1 MRPAITEA
9 VHLAMVGTL
18 GIPMSPIPSLS
29 EAKTTWLE

>member
-18 GIPMSPIPSLS
+18 GNRETRLGVLTASTV
-29 EAKTTWLE
+29 AD